1 MAKKP
6 KNKKQKTK
14 TKHGYCKSWLYHFL
28 VPVPRKNTEV
38 PITDTLDLDSDGLSF
53 GQHLPLVPS
62 DVIIEYKGTWLSYL
76 LRKFCETE
84 L

>member
-1 MAKKP
+1 MAKTNKQTK
-6 KNKKQKTK
+6 KNPK
-14 TKHGYCKSWLYHFL
+14 TKHGYCKSWLYHFV
-28 VPVPRKNTEV
+28 VPVPGRNTEV

-62 DVIIEYKGTWLSYL
+62 DVIIEYKVTWLSYL

>member
-1 MAKKP
+1 M
-6 KNKKQKTK
+6 
-14 TKHGYCKSWLYHFL
+14 
-28 VPVPRKNTEV
+28 PRKNTEV